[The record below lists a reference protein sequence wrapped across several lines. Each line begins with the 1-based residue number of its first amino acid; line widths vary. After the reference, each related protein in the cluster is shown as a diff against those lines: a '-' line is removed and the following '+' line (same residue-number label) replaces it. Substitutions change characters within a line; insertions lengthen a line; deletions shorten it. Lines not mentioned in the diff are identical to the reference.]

1 MAASKHGSHFLPSLC
16 FEKFRSACFAFSK
29 KGKFKRRRETTRNRW
44 QGSRTSPEFANDAKR
59 FVLNVKRRP
68 RASKKKKFYSRDA
81 WRSFCLSPCCWQQA
95 IRIVENDKGTEVRV
109 VDRFYSIMDEVYRI
123 TENIYNK

>member
-1 MAASKHGSHFLPSLC
+1 MTASKHGSHFLLSLC

-29 KGKFKRRRETTRNRW
+29 EGKFKRRRKTTRNRW
-44 QGSRTSPEFANDAKR
+44 QDSRTTPEFANDAKR
-59 FVLNVKRRP
+59 FVLHVKRRP

-95 IRIVENDKGTEVRV
+95 IWIVENDKGTEVRV
-109 VDRFYSIMDEVYRI
+109 VNRFYSIMDEVYRI
-123 TENIYNK
+123 MENIYNK